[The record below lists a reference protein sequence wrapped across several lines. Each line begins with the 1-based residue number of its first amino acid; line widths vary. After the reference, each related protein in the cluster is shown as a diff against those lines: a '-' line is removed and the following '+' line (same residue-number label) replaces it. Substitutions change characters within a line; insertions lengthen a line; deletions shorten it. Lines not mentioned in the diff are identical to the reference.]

1 MEYKDYYQILGVSRN
16 ADASEIKKAFRKL
29 ARQYHPDMNP
39 GDPQAEARFKDI
51 NEAYEVLSDPDK
63 RKKYDQFGMHWQ
75 RYQRM
80 GGRPEDFDWTRWA
93 APGGGAQYRNVTPE
107 DLERI
112 FGGGGGFSDFF
123 DVLFGRG
130 SGRRGG
136 GLGDIF
142 GGGREDDVFA
152 GAGRSGRRPQSKDVE
167 QTVHVTLEEAFRGTT
182 RLMQADNGSRLEVK
196 IPAGVH
202 TGSRIR
208 IKGRGKSGG
217 WGRPAGDFYLR
228 VEVLPHQAFER
239 EGDDLKTT
247 IRLDLYTAV
256 LGGEVEVPTLER
268 PVKLKIPE
276 GTQNGR
282 TFRLRGKGMP
292 RLKNRKE
299 RGDLYASVQV
309 ELPGR
314 LTEKQKALFRELQ
327 KLSR

>member
-1 MEYKDYYQILGVSRN
+1 MDYKDYYQILGVSRN
-16 ADASEIKKAFRKL
+16 ADAAEIKKAFRKL

-39 GDPQAEARFKDI
+39 GNAQAEARFKDI
-51 NEAYEVLSDPDK
+51 NEAHEVLSDPDK
-63 RKKYDQFGMHWQ
+63 RKKYDQFGTHWQ

-80 GGRPEDFDWTRWA
+80 GGRPEDFDWTRWS

-107 DLERI
+107 EIERI
-112 FGGGGGFSDFF
+112 FGSSGFSDFF

-130 SGRRGG
+130 GGRRGG
-136 GLGDIF
+136 GLGDIL
-142 GGGREDDVFA
+142 GGGRTDDPFA
-152 GAGRSGRRPQSKDVE
+152 GANRSKDVE
-167 QTVHVTLEEAFRGTT
+167 QTVHITLEEAFKGTT

-196 IPAGVH
+196 IPAGVR

-239 EGDDLKTT
+239 EGDDLQTT

-292 RLKNRKE
+292 RLKNKKE